1 MVKVRT
7 SQIPEEDGAPQYQS
21 SENSQ
26 KEDKRTWIDFS
37 QDGEKEHYNKMVV
50 IDNEF
55 IMPVKEIVS
64 VEKTQR
70 IKQSDYNA
78 DDIVVQFGL
87 IINKNIKQD
96 TYHPRVD
103 IEFWYST
110 EELRDQ
116 RFNSMIDVLKDENF
130 KFINI

>member
-7 SQIPEEDGAPQYQS
+7 SQIPEEDGAPICQS

-37 QDGEKEHYNKMVV
+37 QDGEENHFNKMIV

-78 DDIVVQFGL
+78 DDIVVQYGL
-87 IINKNIKQD
+87 IINKDIKQD
-96 TYHPRVD
+96 SYHPKVN
-103 IEFWYST
+103 IEFWYNT
-110 EELRDQ
+110 EDLRDQ
-116 RFNSMIDVLKDENF
+116 RFNSMIDVLKDANF

>member
-7 SQIPEEDGAPQYQS
+7 SHIPEEDGAPVHQS

-37 QDGEKEHYNKMVV
+37 QDGEENHFNKMIV

-78 DDIVVQFGL
+78 DDIVVQYGL
-87 IINKNIKQD
+87 IINKDIKQD
-96 TYHPRVD
+96 TYHPKVN

-110 EELRDQ
+110 DDLRDQ
-116 RFNSMIDVLKDENF
+116 RFNSMIDVLKDANF

>member
-7 SQIPEEDGAPQYQS
+7 SQIPEEDGAPIYQS

-37 QDGEKEHYNKMVV
+37 QDREENHFNKMIV

-55 IMPVKEIVS
+55 IMSVKEIVS

-78 DDIVVQFGL
+78 DDIVVQYGL
-87 IINKNIKQD
+87 IINKDIKQD
-96 TYHPRVD
+96 TYHPKVN

-110 EELRDQ
+110 EDLRDQ
-116 RFNSMIDVLKDENF
+116 RFNSMIDVLKDANF

>member
-7 SQIPEEDGAPQYQS
+7 SQIPEEDGVPQYQS

-26 KEDKRTWIDFS
+26 KENKTWIDFS
-37 QDGEKEHYNKMVV
+37 QDGEENHFNKMIV

-78 DDIVVQFGL
+78 DDIVVQYGL
-87 IINKNIKQD
+87 IINKDIKQD
-96 TYHPRVD
+96 TYHPKVN

-110 EELRDQ
+110 EDLRDQ
-116 RFNSMIDVLKDENF
+116 RFNSMIDVLKDANF

>member
-7 SQIPEEDGAPQYQS
+7 SQIPEEDGAPIHQS

-26 KEDKRTWIDFS
+26 KEYKRTWIDFS
-37 QDGEKEHYNKMVV
+37 QDGEENHFNKMIV

-78 DDIVVQFGL
+78 DDIVVQYGL
-87 IINKNIKQD
+87 IINKDIKQD
-96 TYHPRVD
+96 TYHPKVN

-110 EELRDQ
+110 EDLRDQ
-116 RFNSMIDVLKDENF
+116 RFNSMIDVLKDANF

>member
-7 SQIPEEDGAPQYQS
+7 SQIPEEVHQS
-21 SENSQ
+21 SKNSPG
-26 KEDKRTWIDFS
+26 EDKRTWIDFS
-37 QDGEKEHYNKMVV
+37 KDGEENHFSKMIV

-78 DDIVVQFGL
+78 DDIVVQYGL
-87 IINKNIKQD
+87 IINKDIKQD
-96 TYHPRVD
+96 TYHPKVN
-103 IEFWYST
+103 IEFWYNT
-110 EELRDQ
+110 EDLRDQ
-116 RFNSMIDVLKDENF
+116 RFNSMIDVLKDANF

>member
-7 SQIPEEDGAPQYQS
+7 SQIPEEDGALICQF

-37 QDGEKEHYNKMVV
+37 QDGEENHFNKMIV

-78 DDIVVQFGL
+78 DDIVVQYGL
-87 IINKNIKQD
+87 IINKDIKQD
-96 TYHPRVD
+96 TYHPRVN

-110 EELRDQ
+110 EDLRDQ
-116 RFNSMIDVLKDENF
+116 RFNSMIDVLKDANF

>member
-7 SQIPEEDGAPQYQS
+7 SQIPEEVHQS
-21 SENSQ
+21 SKNSPG
-26 KEDKRTWIDFS
+26 EDKRTWIDFS
-37 QDGEKEHYNKMVV
+37 QDGEENHFNKMIV

-78 DDIVVQFGL
+78 DDIVVQYGL
-87 IINKNIKQD
+87 IINKDIKQD
-96 TYHPRVD
+96 TYHPKVN

-110 EELRDQ
+110 EDLRDQ
-116 RFNSMIDVLKDENF
+116 RFNSMIDVLKDANF

>member
-7 SQIPEEDGAPQYQS
+7 SQITEEDGAPIHQS

-37 QDGEKEHYNKMVV
+37 QDGEENHFNKMIV

-78 DDIVVQFGL
+78 DDIVVQYGL
-87 IINKNIKQD
+87 IINKDIKQD
-96 TYHPRVD
+96 TYHPKVN

-110 EELRDQ
+110 EDLRDQ
-116 RFNSMIDVLKDENF
+116 RFNSMIDVLKDANF

>member
-7 SQIPEEDGAPQYQS
+7 SQIPEEDGAPIHQS

-37 QDGEKEHYNKMVV
+37 QDREENHFNKMIV

-78 DDIVVQFGL
+78 DDIVVQYGL
-87 IINKNIKQD
+87 IINKDIKQD
-96 TYHPRVD
+96 TYHPKVN

-110 EELRDQ
+110 EDLRDQ
-116 RFNSMIDVLKDENF
+116 RFNSMIDVLKDANF

>member
-7 SQIPEEDGAPQYQS
+7 SQIPEEDGTPIYQS

-37 QDGEKEHYNKMVV
+37 QDKEENHFNKMIV

-55 IMPVKEIVS
+55 IIPVKEIVS

-78 DDIVVQFGL
+78 DDIVVQYGL
-87 IINKNIKQD
+87 IINKDIKQD
-96 TYHPRVD
+96 TYHPRVN
-103 IEFWYST
+103 IEFWYNT
-110 EELRDQ
+110 EDLRDQ
-116 RFNSMIDVLKDENF
+116 RFNSMIDVLKDDNF

>member
-1 MVKVRT
+1 MVKVRP
-7 SQIPEEDGAPQYQS
+7 SQIPEEDGEPQYQF

-26 KEDKRTWIDFS
+26 HEDKRTWIDFS
-37 QDGEKEHYNKMVV
+37 QDGEENHFNKMIV

-78 DDIVVQFGL
+78 DDIVVQYGL
-87 IINKNIKQD
+87 IINKDIKQD
-96 TYHPRVD
+96 TYHPKVN

-110 EELRDQ
+110 EDLRDQ
-116 RFNSMIDVLKDENF
+116 RFNSMIDVLKDANF

>member
-7 SQIPEEDGAPQYQS
+7 SQIPEEDGSPIYQS

-37 QDGEKEHYNKMVV
+37 QDGEENHFNKMIV

-64 VEKTQR
+64 VEKTLR

-78 DDIVVQFGL
+78 DDIVVQYGL
-87 IINKNIKQD
+87 IINKDIKQD
-96 TYHPRVD
+96 TYHPKVN

-110 EELRDQ
+110 EDLRDQ
-116 RFNSMIDVLKDENF
+116 RFNSMIDALKDANF

>member
-7 SQIPEEDGAPQYQS
+7 SQIPEEDGTPIYQS

-26 KEDKRTWIDFS
+26 GEDKRTWIDFS
-37 QDGEKEHYNKMVV
+37 QDGEENHFNKMIV

-78 DDIVVQFGL
+78 DDIVVQYGL
-87 IINKNIKQD
+87 IINKDIKQD
-96 TYHPRVD
+96 TYHPKVN

-110 EELRDQ
+110 EDLRDQ
-116 RFNSMIDVLKDENF
+116 RFNSMMNVLKDANF

>member
-7 SQIPEEDGAPQYQS
+7 SQIPEEDGVPMHQS

-37 QDGEKEHYNKMVV
+37 QDGEENHFNKMIV

-55 IMPVKEIVS
+55 IMPVREIVS

-78 DDIVVQFGL
+78 DDIVVQYGL
-87 IINKNIKQD
+87 IINKDIKQD
-96 TYHPRVD
+96 TYHPKVN
-103 IEFWYST
+103 IEFWYNT
-110 EELRDQ
+110 EDLRDQ
-116 RFNSMIDVLKDENF
+116 RFNSMIDVLKDANF

>member
-7 SQIPEEDGAPQYQS
+7 SQIPEEVHQS
-21 SENSQ
+21 SKNSPW
-26 KEDKRTWIDFS
+26 EDKRTWIDFS
-37 QDGEKEHYNKMVV
+37 QDGEENHFNKMIV

-78 DDIVVQFGL
+78 DDIVVQYGL
-87 IINKNIKQD
+87 IINKDIKQD
-96 TYHPRVD
+96 TYHPKVN

-110 EELRDQ
+110 EDLRDQ
-116 RFNSMIDVLKDENF
+116 RFNSMIDVLKDANF

>member
-7 SQIPEEDGAPQYQS
+7 SQIPEEDGAPIHQS

-26 KEDKRTWIDFS
+26 KEDKRTWIYFS
-37 QDGEKEHYNKMVV
+37 QDGEENHFNKMIV

-78 DDIVVQFGL
+78 DDIVVQYGL
-87 IINKNIKQD
+87 IINKDIKQD
-96 TYHPRVD
+96 TYHPKVN

-110 EELRDQ
+110 EDLRDQ
-116 RFNSMIDVLKDENF
+116 RFNSMIDVLKDANF

>member
-7 SQIPEEDGAPQYQS
+7 SQIPEEDGAPIHQS

-37 QDGEKEHYNKMVV
+37 QDGEENNFNKMIV

-78 DDIVVQFGL
+78 DDIVVQYGL
-87 IINKNIKQD
+87 IINKDIKQD
-96 TYHPRVD
+96 TYHPKVN
-103 IEFWYST
+103 IEFWYNT
-110 EELRDQ
+110 EDLRDQ
-116 RFNSMIDVLKDENF
+116 RFNSMIDVLKDANF

>member
-7 SQIPEEDGAPQYQS
+7 SQIPEEDGAPIYQS

-37 QDGEKEHYNKMVV
+37 QDKEENHFNKMIV

-78 DDIVVQFGL
+78 DDIMVQYGL
-87 IINKNIKQD
+87 IINKDIKQD
-96 TYHPRVD
+96 TYHPRVN
-103 IEFWYST
+103 IEFWYNT
-110 EELRDQ
+110 EDLRDQ
-116 RFNSMIDVLKDENF
+116 RFNSMIDVLKDDNF

>member
-7 SQIPEEDGAPQYQS
+7 SQIPEKNGAPIYQS

-37 QDGEKEHYNKMVV
+37 QDGEENHFNKMIV

-78 DDIVVQFGL
+78 DDIVVQYGL
-87 IINKNIKQD
+87 IINKDIKQD
-96 TYHPRVD
+96 TYHPKVN
-103 IEFWYST
+103 IEFWYNT
-110 EELRDQ
+110 EDLRDQ
-116 RFNSMIDVLKDENF
+116 RFNSMIDVLKDANF

>member
-7 SQIPEEDGAPQYQS
+7 SQIPEEDGALIYQS

-26 KEDKRTWIDFS
+26 KDDKRTWIDFS
-37 QDGEKEHYNKMVV
+37 QDKEENHFNKMIV

-78 DDIVVQFGL
+78 DDIMVQYGL
-87 IINKNIKQD
+87 IINNDIKQD
-96 TYHPRVD
+96 TYHPRVN
-103 IEFWYST
+103 IEFWYNT
-110 EELRDQ
+110 EDLRDQ
-116 RFNSMIDVLKDENF
+116 RFNSMIDVLKDDNF

>member
-7 SQIPEEDGAPQYQS
+7 SQIPEEDGAPIHQS

-26 KEDKRTWIDFS
+26 KGDKRTWIDFS
-37 QDGEKEHYNKMVV
+37 QDGEENHFNKMIV

-78 DDIVVQFGL
+78 DDIVVQYGL
-87 IINKNIKQD
+87 IINKDIKQD
-96 TYHPRVD
+96 TYHPKVN

-110 EELRDQ
+110 EDLRDQ
-116 RFNSMIDVLKDENF
+116 RFNSMIDVLKDANF

>member
-1 MVKVRT
+1 M
-7 SQIPEEDGAPQYQS
+7 AHQYTNLQKPP
-21 SENSQ
+21 

-37 QDGEKEHYNKMVV
+37 QDGEENHFNKMIV

-78 DDIVVQFGL
+78 DDIVVQYGL
-87 IINKNIKQD
+87 IINKDIKQD
-96 TYHPRVD
+96 TYHPKVN

-110 EELRDQ
+110 EDLRDQ
-116 RFNSMIDVLKDENF
+116 RFNSMIDVLKDANL

>member
-7 SQIPEEDGAPQYQS
+7 SQIPEEDGAPICQS

-37 QDGEKEHYNKMVV
+37 QDGEENHFNKMIV

-78 DDIVVQFGL
+78 DDIAVQYGL
-87 IINKNIKQD
+87 IINKDIKQD
-96 TYHPRVD
+96 TYHPKVN

-110 EELRDQ
+110 EDLRDQ
-116 RFNSMIDVLKDENF
+116 RFNSMIDVLKDANF

>member
-7 SQIPEEDGAPQYQS
+7 SKIPEEDGAPIRQS

-37 QDGEKEHYNKMVV
+37 QDGEENHFNKMIV

-78 DDIVVQFGL
+78 DDIVVQYGL
-87 IINKNIKQD
+87 IINKDIKQD
-96 TYHPRVD
+96 TYHPKVN

-110 EELRDQ
+110 EDLRDQ
-116 RFNSMIDVLKDENF
+116 RFNSMIDVLKDANF